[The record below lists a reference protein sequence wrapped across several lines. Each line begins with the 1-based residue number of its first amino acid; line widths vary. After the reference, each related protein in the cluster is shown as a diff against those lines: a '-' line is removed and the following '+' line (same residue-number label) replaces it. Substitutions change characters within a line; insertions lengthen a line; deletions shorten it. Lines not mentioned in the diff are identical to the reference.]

1 MTKVH
6 RYGLPELKH
15 LKRGKILLSFLSP
28 FICITRITHIF
39 ILITQP
45 KTSTFSNLS
54 YITSLIMSFDPSRPI
69 DDEKVWFPK
78 GMFVD
83 NRTNS
88 RFASDP
94 EDDDRA
100 FIFNSSDMKALNRF
114 LGTGRLLPTTRN
126 DYLRSLGILTTDP
139 LSLDLGKEVDS
150 LVTTYT
156 KIKADC
162 VYFREHTWRN
172 IVDMAAQIRI
182 YATMAGGTEETS
194 YTVLMLKWIGDFHDE
209 NNKPKPDQARLKEL
223 KEGIQFVVDEELRI
237 IKQLQAGAQEA
248 LAGLENFHGQCEQHE
263 SHISINA
270 TSLDAQLI
278 REGNDIASM
287 QKKIDAARAE
297 LEEYQARIDDK
308 NKVLTDAP
316 KYMWVWPIGTFIGV
330 GLVQNAKN
338 EIKGMRE
345 AMEKV
350 QAVMDEYE
358 AKHKTASR
366 LQLNIMFVN
375 SQVNNLTG
383 EIRPAMRTL
392 ELLQG
397 AWISMVTD
405 LETIKQLINNDTDN
419 IPPMILAKPQLQ
431 KIVNEWNELR
441 DFASNYIQNSY
452 LSESPENVSV
462 EQYIHQ
468 LETRVF
474 VATRC

>member
-1 MTKVH
+1 
-6 RYGLPELKH
+6 
-15 LKRGKILLSFLSP
+15 
-28 FICITRITHIF
+28 
-39 ILITQP
+39 
-45 KTSTFSNLS
+45 
-54 YITSLIMSFDPSRPI
+54 MSFDPSRPI

-83 NRTNS
+83 NRANS
-88 RFASDP
+88 RFDFDSG
-94 EDDDRA
+94 DDDRA

-114 LGTGRLLPTTRN
+114 LATGRLLPTTRS

-139 LSLDLGKEVDS
+139 LSTDLAKEVDS
-150 LVTTYT
+150 LVATYT
-156 KIKADC
+156 KIKADS
-162 VYFREHTWRN
+162 VYFRDHTWRR

-182 YATMAGGTEETS
+182 YATMSGGTEETS

-209 NNKPKPDQARLKEL
+209 NNKPNPDQAKLKEL
-223 KEGIQFVVDEELRI
+223 REGIQWVVNEELKV
-237 IKQLQAGAQEA
+237 IKQLQAGAEQA
-248 LAGLENFHGQCEQHE
+248 LAGLEGFHGQCEQHE
-263 SHISINA
+263 SSMRVNA
-270 TSLDAQLI
+270 TSLEAQLV

-287 QKKIDAARAE
+287 QKKIDAAQAE
-297 LEEYQARIDDK
+297 LEEYQARIDGK

-330 GLVQNAKN
+330 GLVQAAKN
-338 EIKGMRE
+338 EIKGMTE
-345 AMEKV
+345 AMEQI

-358 AKHKTASR
+358 AKQKTASR
-366 LQLNIMFVN
+366 LQLNIRFVN
-375 SQVNNLTG
+375 GQVNNLTG

-397 AWISMVTD
+397 AWKSMVTD
-405 LETIKQLINNDTDN
+405 LETIKQLIDNDTEN
-419 IPPMILAKPQLQ
+419 IPPMILARPQMQ

-462 EQYIHQ
+462 QQYIHQ

-474 VATRC
+474 VASRC

>member
-1 MTKVH
+1 
-6 RYGLPELKH
+6 
-15 LKRGKILLSFLSP
+15 
-28 FICITRITHIF
+28 
-39 ILITQP
+39 
-45 KTSTFSNLS
+45 
-54 YITSLIMSFDPSRPI
+54 MSFDPSRPI

-88 RFASDP
+88 RFGFDASDD
-94 EDDDRA
+94 ERA

-114 LGTGRLLPTTRN
+114 LGTGRLLQTTRN

-139 LSLDLGKEVDS
+139 LSTDLASEVDS

-156 KIKADC
+156 KIKADS
-162 VYFREHTWRN
+162 VYFRDHTWRN

-182 YATMAGGTEETS
+182 YATMSGGTEETS

-209 NNKPKPDQARLKEL
+209 NNKPNPDQAKLKEL
-223 KEGIQFVVDEELRI
+223 KEGIQWIVNEELRV
-237 IKQLQAGAQEA
+237 IKQLQAGAQQA
-248 LAGLENFHGQCEQHE
+248 LAGLEGFHGQCEQHE
-263 SHISINA
+263 ARMRINA
-270 TSLDAQLI
+270 TSLEAQLV

-287 QKKIDAARAE
+287 QKKIDAAQAE
-297 LEEYQARIDDK
+297 LEEYQARIDGK
-308 NKVLTDAP
+308 NKVITDAP
-316 KYMWVWPIGTFIGV
+316 KYMWVWPVGTFIGV
-330 GLVQNAKN
+330 GLVQAAKN
-338 EIKGMRE
+338 EIKGMTE
-345 AMEKV
+345 AMEQI

-358 AKHKTASR
+358 AKQKTASR
-366 LQLNIMFVN
+366 LQLNIRFVN

-397 AWISMVTD
+397 AWKSMVTD
-405 LETIKQLINNDTDN
+405 LETIKQLIDNDTEN
-419 IPPMILAKPQLQ
+419 IPPMILARPQMQ

-462 EQYIHQ
+462 QQYIHQ

-474 VATRC
+474 VASRC

>member
-1 MTKVH
+1 
-6 RYGLPELKH
+6 
-15 LKRGKILLSFLSP
+15 
-28 FICITRITHIF
+28 
-39 ILITQP
+39 
-45 KTSTFSNLS
+45 
-54 YITSLIMSFDPSRPI
+54 MSFDPSRPI

-83 NRTNS
+83 NRANS
-88 RFASDP
+88 RFGFDAG
-94 EDDDRA
+94 DDERA

-126 DYLRSLGILTTDP
+126 EYLRSLGILTTDP
-139 LSLDLGKEVDS
+139 LSTDLANEVDS
-150 LVTTYT
+150 LVSTYT
-156 KIKADC
+156 KIKSDS
-162 VYFREHTWRN
+162 VYFRDHTWRR

-182 YATMAGGTEETS
+182 YATISGGTEETS

-209 NNKPKPDQARLKEL
+209 NNKPNPDQAKLKEL
-223 KEGIQFVVDEELRI
+223 KEGIQWVVNEELRV
-237 IKQLQAGAQEA
+237 IKQLQAGAEQA
-248 LAGLENFHGQCEQHE
+248 LAGLEGFHGQCEQHE
-263 SHISINA
+263 SRIRVNA
-270 TSLDAQLI
+270 TSLEAQLV

-287 QKKIDAARAE
+287 QKKIDAAQAE
-297 LEEYQARIDDK
+297 LEEYQARIDGK

-330 GLVQNAKN
+330 GLVQAAKN
-338 EIKGMRE
+338 EINGMTK
-345 AMEKV
+345 AMEQV

-358 AKHKTASR
+358 AKQKTASR
-366 LQLNIMFVN
+366 LELNIRFVN
-375 SQVNNLTG
+375 GQVNNLTG

-397 AWISMVTD
+397 AWKSMVTD
-405 LETIKQLINNDTDN
+405 LETIKQLIDNDTEN
-419 IPPMILAKPQLQ
+419 IPPMILARPQMQ

-462 EQYIHQ
+462 QQYIHQ

-474 VATRC
+474 VASRC